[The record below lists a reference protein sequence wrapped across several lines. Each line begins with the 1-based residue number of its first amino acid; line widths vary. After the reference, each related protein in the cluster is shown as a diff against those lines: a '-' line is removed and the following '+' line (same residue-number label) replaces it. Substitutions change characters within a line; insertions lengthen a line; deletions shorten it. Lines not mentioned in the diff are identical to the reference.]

1 MLITVDGPAAA
12 GKGTLSRK
20 LAEHF
25 DLAML
30 DTGLIYRA
38 VAKKVLEIGSPE
50 DQNVAIRTA
59 QILSLNDLTIEGLRD
74 EAVGAAASIIAAI
87 PEVRSILLKFQ
98 REFAEKPP
106 NNKLGA
112 VLDGRDI
119 GTVVCPNARFKL
131 FVTASAAIRAER
143 RYKELQ
149 EQGDEA
155 IRSAVLRDIIARD
168 KRDSLRFIS
177 PLVPARDAKILDTSK
192 LDPVDVFNEALNFIK
207 LKI

>member
-1 MLITVDGPAAA
+1 MEAPISVDGPAAA

-38 VAKKVLEIGSPE
+38 VAKKVLEIGNPE
-50 DQNVAIRTA
+50 DQKVAIRTA

-112 VLDGRDI
+112 SALASCKSQGYRRREGKKSHKI
-119 GTVVCPNARFKL
+119 GKRRVTVGGKKIKGKNFTREFTYNNKDNKFDLVKFQNSVKDDLINA
-131 FVTASAAIRAER
+131 I
-143 RYKELQ
+143 
-149 EQGDEA
+149 
-155 IRSAVLRDIIARD
+155 INDIII
-168 KRDSLRFIS
+168 F
-177 PLVPARDAKILDTSK
+177 
-192 LDPVDVFNEALNFIK
+192 LNSE
-207 LKI
+207 